1 MYPYI
6 VSCILSLFFMHAA
19 CNSKFKIFHLLAVVP
34 PILLLTFRNIT
45 VGTDTHHYVAAFEW
59 LGGGLSEW
67 FADSRF
73 EPLFVFLMYV
83 IKTNGYSINML
94 FCVLGI
100 LTIVPVYSACLKM
113 ARFSYPVL
121 SMFLYYMVYYNY
133 AFNISRQTVAMSMIL
148 LATVF
153 LLEKKY
159 YPFAFFT
166 LIALLFHYMSV
177 VYLGFVGMYIITSG
191 DISRKYKIISFL
203 LLIVMVIFATGRLF
217 SYYERSYLTDESG
230 QYQSSYIL
238 GMAFN
243 YFLLLTASK
252 DAVLFNNRKPYLFFS
267 FLALLLIL
275 LSPIAVWFYRLSLL
289 VDVISVISIP
299 HMLRSEAIIK
309 KNAYKTY
316 IYCFYLIFFW
326 WFVYVLNNTGETIP
340 YTSVVLGIK

>member
-1 MYPYI
+1 MFPYI
-6 VSCILSLFFMHAA
+6 ISCLLSLLFMNIA
-19 CNSKFKIFHLLAVVP
+19 CKHKVKLMHLLAIVP
-34 PILLLTFRNIT
+34 PIILLTYRGIY
-45 VGTDTHHYVAAFEW
+45 VGTDTHHYVTVFNW
-59 LGGGLSEW
+59 LDGSLSEW
-67 FADSRF
+67 FSDTRF
-73 EPLFVFLMYV
+73 EPLYTFLMYMV
-83 IKTNGYSINML
+83 KTNGYSINML
-94 FCVLGI
+94 FFIIGV

-121 SMFLYYMVYYNY
+121 SMFLFYMVYYNY
-133 AFNISRQTVAMSMIL
+133 AFNISRQAVAMSMIL
-148 LATVF
+148 LATVY

-177 VYLGFVGMYIITSG
+177 VYLGFVGMYIITG
-191 DISRKYKIISFL
+191 RGMSRKYKIISFL
-203 LLIVMVIFATGRLF
+203 FLVVVVIFATGRLF
-217 SYYERSYLTDESG
+217 AYYERSYLTGASG
-230 QYQSSYIL
+230 QYQSSYVL
-238 GMAFN
+238 SMAFN

-309 KNAYKTY
+309 KNANKTY
-316 IYCFYLIFFW
+316 IYCFFLIFFW
-326 WFVYVLNNTGETIP
+326 WFVYVLNNTGETMP
-340 YTSVVLGIK
+340 YTSIILGIK